1 MNKTTLLFE
10 IDQNGV
16 MQFSNTAL
24 KRLDKFRNANILKN
38 GEVTLEIVDRPEYYQ
53 HKFYRKWI
61 LEPIAEAQGE
71 KDLGYLHEF
80 IIKKEFLYFEIND
93 LRDIPEKHRRRC
105 RVLTKEVDG
114 ENEGEKVEKVVAYIP
129 STAILTFEEMK
140 KFIEQTEA
148 LRDGLTDW
156 SIKTKEEIEEM
167 RDTRKKAF
175 GGV

>member
-24 KRLDKFRNANILKN
+24 KRLAKFRNANILKN
-38 GEVTLEIVDRPEYYQ
+38 GEVTLEIADRPEYYQ
-53 HKFYRKWI
+53 HKYYRGWV
-61 LEPIAEAQGE
+61 LPFIAESQCE
-71 KDLGYLHEF
+71 QDLTYLHEF
-80 IIKKEFLYFEIND
+80 VLKREFLYFEIND
-93 LRDIPEKHRRRC
+93 LKDIPEKHRRRC
-105 RVLTKEVDG
+105 RVVTKEI
-114 ENEGEKVEKVVAYIP
+114 EGKEKVVAYIP

-140 KFIEQTEA
+140 KFIEQTET

-156 SIKTKEEIEEM
+156 SIKTKEEIDAMNDM
-167 RDTRKKAF
+167 RIKAF